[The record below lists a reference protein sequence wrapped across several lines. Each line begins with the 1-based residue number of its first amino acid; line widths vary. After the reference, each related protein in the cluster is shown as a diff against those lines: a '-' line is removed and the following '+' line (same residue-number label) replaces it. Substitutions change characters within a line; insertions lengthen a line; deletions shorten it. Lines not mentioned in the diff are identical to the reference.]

1 MKITEKDKKV
11 LQLLFIFII
20 IALTVIDIFYSQIII
35 TDKFSLK
42 TIEEKR
48 NEFNSL
54 DGLITSNETMIK
66 NNKSQLETLQTSFG
80 DTQRELSTLRSKIS
94 QEDLVFHMP
103 SMLISLEQNAIKND
117 VELIIEYNLIRYPN
131 DGMAINMQGAF
142 PLKPHNKAGIIEAPI
157 NPEGKVVLEQGD
169 MDNPSVNITEAL
181 GNYVPPQIKNVDVTV
196 IPIRINGKY
205 SDVRKFIRY
214 LDNLE
219 YVDPG
224 HIELDSDGTTV
235 NGFILVNVFHGGGF

>member
-48 NEFNSL
+48 NELNSL

-66 NNKSQLETLQTSFG
+66 NNKSHLGHTNFG

-94 QEDLVFHMP
+94 QDLVFHMP
-103 SMLISLEQNAIKND
+103 SMLISLEQNAI
-117 VELIIEYNLIRYPN
+117 VMWSLY
-131 DGMAINMQGAF
+131 
-142 PLKPHNKAGIIEAPI
+142 
-157 NPEGKVVLEQGD
+157 
-169 MDNPSVNITEAL
+169 
-181 GNYVPPQIKNVDVTV
+181 TV
-196 IPIRINGKY
+196 
-205 SDVRKFIRY
+205 
-214 LDNLE
+214 
-219 YVDPG
+219 
-224 HIELDSDGTTV
+224 
-235 NGFILVNVFHGGGF
+235 